1 MSRAEP
7 PTDGSQN
14 SLQRVLGRRDLLAL
28 AWGAMIGWG
37 WVVLSAEMASRA
49 GTIGSALAFA
59 VGAAMLLLVGALYAE
74 LTAMM
79 PRAGGELAFCLAG
92 LGPVASAFCG
102 WILCLAYLAVCAFEA
117 VALPRVLF
125 HLAPGLETRALFE
138 IAGAPVSASG
148 VAIGSLGVIAIAVVN
163 FRGIRPAA
171 MLQGAA
177 ALTLAV
183 AGASLFL
190 SAAWAGE
197 TTRLAPEFTDAG
209 GFMTVVIMTPFLL
222 FGFDVIPQ
230 VAEEIRASARQVGA
244 VILAAILLALCWY
257 AAVQLSVGVLLDAPT
272 RELVELAPVAA
283 MENLYGNAWAGRWI
297 ILGGIFGILTSW
309 NAFFVGGA
317 RLLFAMGRG
326 GMLPTG
332 FSRVHAKF
340 GTPSYAIAL
349 LAALSLVAPWLGHR
363 ALGWF
368 VNAGSFATVLAY
380 LLVVCAFLA
389 IRCRHPDWRSAG
401 ESEVRVPAAGWIGGA
416 ALFAT
421 AGFTLLYLPG
431 SPVALRWPHEWGIL
445 LTWLA
450 LGIPL
455 CALRFATGAFDRTR
469 AAERIL
475 GRPR

>member
-1 MSRAEP
+1 MSRPQPAETNP
-7 PTDGSQN
+7 GS

-49 GTIGSALAFA
+49 GTVGSALAFT
-59 VGAAMLLLVGALYAE
+59 VGAVMLLLVGALYAE
-74 LTAMM
+74 LTALM
-79 PRAGGELAFCLAG
+79 PRAGGELAFCMAG
-92 LGPVASAFCG
+92 LGPVAAAFCG

-125 HLAPGLETRALFE
+125 HLVPGLETRPLYE

-148 VAIGSLGVIAIAVVN
+148 VAIGSLGVFLIALVN

-171 MLQGAA
+171 LLQGAA
-177 ALTLAV
+177 ALTLAA

-197 TTRLAPEFTDAG
+197 SARLAPEFTDAG
-209 GFMTVVIMTPFLL
+209 GFMAVVIMTPFFL
-222 FGFDVIPQ
+222 FGFDIIPQ

-244 VILAAILLALCWY
+244 VMLAAIVLALVWY
-257 AAVQLSVGVLLDAPT
+257 AAVQLSVGALLDAPE
-272 RELVELAPVAA
+272 RARVELAPVAA
-283 MENLYGNAWAGRWI
+283 MESAYGNVWAGRWI
-297 ILGGIFGILTSW
+297 VVGGIFGILTSW

-326 GMLPTG
+326 AMLPAV
-332 FSRVHAKF
+332 FARVHAKF

-349 LAALSLVAPWLGHR
+349 LAALSLAAPWFGHR
-363 ALGWF
+363 ALVWF

-380 LLVVCAFLA
+380 LLVACAFLA
-389 IRCRHPDWRSAG
+389 IRRRHPDWR
-401 ESEVRVPAAGWIGGA
+401 SEVRVPAAGWIGGA
-416 ALFAT
+416 ALLAT

-431 SPVALRWPHEWGIL
+431 SPVALRWPYEWGIL
-445 LTWLA
+445 LAWLT

-455 CALRFATGAFDRTR
+455 CALRFATGGFDRAQ

-475 GRPR
+475 GRNS

>member
-1 MSRAEP
+1 MSAGQP
-7 PTDGSQN
+7 DLPGP
-14 SLQRVLGRRDLLAL
+14 LQRVLGRRDLLAL

-37 WVVLSAEMASRA
+37 WVVLSAEMAGRA
-49 GTIGSALAFA
+49 GSVGSALAFA

-92 LGPVASAFCG
+92 LGPAASAFCG

-125 HLAPGLETRALFE
+125 HLLPSLETPPLYE

-148 VAIGSLGVIAIAVVN
+148 IAVGSAGVLLIAWVN

-171 MLQGAA
+171 VLQGAA
-177 ALTLAV
+177 AATLAL
-183 AGASLFL
+183 AGSSLFL
-190 SAAWAGE
+190 SAVWAGE
-197 TTRLAPEFTDAG
+197 SARLAPEFTDGA
-209 GFMTVVIMTPFLL
+209 GFMAVVMMTPFLL

-230 VAEEIRASARQVGA
+230 VSEEIRASPRQVG
-244 VILAAILLALCWY
+244 VVMLLAIVLALCWY
-257 AAVQLSVGVLLDAPT
+257 AAVQLSVGTLLDAPS
-272 RELVELAPVAA
+272 RSRIELAPVAA
-283 MENLYGNAWAGRWI
+283 MEQTYGSVWAGRWI
-297 ILGGIFGILTSW
+297 VFGGIFGILTSW
-309 NAFFVGGA
+309 NAFFVGGT

-332 FSRVHAKF
+332 FAAVHGGF
-340 GTPSYAIAL
+340 GTPSHAIAL
-349 LAALSLVAPWLGHR
+349 LGVLSLLAPWLGHR
-363 ALGWF
+363 ALVWF

-389 IRCRHPDWRSAG
+389 IRRRHPDWGGA
-401 ESEVRVPAAGWIGGA
+401 VRVPAAGWIGTA

-431 SPVALRWPHEWGIL
+431 SPVALRWPYEWGIVL
-445 LTWLA
+445 AWLA

-455 CALRFATGAFDRTR
+455 CALRFATGSFDR
-469 AAERIL
+469 AQASERIL
-475 GRPR
+475 GRSD